1 VRPFALSRLRLSSIA
16 LGLALLFALGGL
28 FAVDQMLSQAARNE
42 TAIEAAVS
50 AAVIEE
56 FLAVHVEVLQS
67 IRGLYLGAE
76 HGVSER
82 QFQALASTMNRYATS
97 LHRLWAADSTGG
109 ITHQVQW
116 DSSATPLTTGLDIAT
131 LQYLGIGTRM
141 AEARR
146 TGDLQI
152 SEPGTL
158 ASGGRGFIIIEPLY
172 VGNQLVGFAG
182 ETITAASVLES
193 VQEHLPQARG
203 RLVLLA
209 GSDTIAASVG
219 PSMRGRASNTVTADI
234 RVPGIAGWRLVVTR
248 PARDERVRF
257 VLWGVGLAMLGAL
270 FVVLMQERRQNE
282 RLAERSS
289 ELERLSTELL
299 RANRAKSEFLAN
311 VSHELRTP
319 LNAIVGFIDLLRDGV
334 YGELAA
340 RQVGPVDR
348 IASSANHLRQLVDQV
363 LDIAKMAA
371 GRFEIHVEM
380 IDLRSFVLQLVS
392 EVEALANESG
402 LNFSIAISSSLP
414 RVRTDPLHLRQ
425 ILMNLLGN
433 AVKFTPSG
441 GVAVRARLVNER
453 DEPVRPSSLAL
464 HPWPLPGD
472 RGGALWIA
480 LQVADSGIGIAPD
493 DRERICEEFEQVDA
507 GSRGDSAGRGTGLGL
522 AIARRL
528 ARLLGGDLTVESE
541 LGKGST
547 FTVWLP
553 VEPAAVNVVES
564 GSEPQRVG
572 L

>member
-1 VRPFALSRLRLSSIA
+1 MRPFALSRLRLSSIA

-28 FAVDQMLSQAARNE
+28 FAVDQMLSQAGRNE

-82 QFQALASTMNRYATS
+82 QFQAQASTMNRYATS

-116 DSSATPLTTGLDIAT
+116 DSSATPLATGLDIDT
-131 LQYLGIGTRM
+131 LQYLGVGATM

-172 VGNQLVGFAG
+172 VGDRLVGFAG
-182 ETITAASVLES
+182 ETITAASVLQS
-193 VQEHLPQARG
+193 VQEHLPKARG
-203 RLVLLA
+203 KLVLLA

-219 PSMRGRASNTVTADI
+219 APMHGRSSNTVTAEI

-248 PARDERVRF
+248 PTRDERVRF

-340 RQVGPVDR
+340 RQIGPVDR

-380 IDLRSFVLQLVS
+380 IDLRPFVLQLMS
-392 EVEALANESG
+392 EVEALASEGG
-402 LNFSIAISSSLP
+402 LNFSIAVSSSLP

-453 DEPVRPSSLAL
+453 DEPVRPSTPAL
-464 HPWPLPGD
+464 HPWPLPGNSA
-472 RGGALWIA
+472 GALWIA
-480 LQVADSGIGIAPD
+480 LQVADSGIGIGPD
-493 DRERICEEFEQVDA
+493 DRERIFEEFEQVDA
-507 GSRGDSAGRGTGLGL
+507 GSRGDSADRGTGLGL
-522 AIARRL
+522 AISRRL

-553 VEPAAVNVVES
+553 VDPAAVGMVERNP
-564 GSEPQRVG
+564 EPQHVE